1 MSNVFDKIMKRVFF
15 ICAMMMLVLS
25 TLSAQESKTIKGF
38 SGGMMIHTGYQTGC
52 DNPFGYNMKGATF
65 GIGGVA
71 RLHLTDHF
79 RTGFEGYVSTLG
91 LKRDIAKGSHNKL
104 FWTGLLA
111 DWYWQKG
118 KFYPYIGASVGGGM
132 ETSYLMFE
140 GSGSDWQPEGK
151 AVFKK
156 EGFVAVDPFIGC
168 DIALGEAMR
177 LTVKMDWLLAMRR
190 AGLNSPT
197 GPRIYIGF
205 IFAH

>member
-1 MSNVFDKIMKRVFF
+1 MKRVLL
-15 ICAMMMLVLS
+15 ICMILLLGHG
-25 TLSAQESKTIKGF
+25 TGIAQEKSLIKGF
-38 SGGMMIHTGYQTGC
+38 SGGMMIHSGYQTGC
-52 DNPFGYNMKGATF
+52 DNPFGYNMQGATF

-91 LKRDIAKGSHNKL
+91 LKHDIAKGSHNKI

-118 KFYPYIGASVGGGM
+118 QFYPYTGITVGGGM

-140 GSGSDWQPEGK
+140 GSSDDWETEPR
-151 AVFKK
+151 AVFRKA
-156 EGFVAVDPFIGC
+156 GFVAVDPFIGC
-168 DIALGEAMR
+168 DIALSDAVR
-177 LTVKMDWLLAMRR
+177 LTFKMDWLLAIRKD
-190 AGLNSPT
+190 GLNRPF
-197 GPRIYIGF
+197 GPRLYVGF

>member
-1 MSNVFDKIMKRVFF
+1 MRR
-15 ICAMMMLVLS
+15 LLLLS
-25 TLSAQESKTIKGF
+25 IIALLSCGVATAQENESKLIKGF
-38 SGGMMIHTGYQTGC
+38 SGGMMIHSGYQTGT
-52 DNPFGYNMKGATF
+52 DNPFDYNMQGATF

-91 LKRDIAKGSHNKL
+91 LKHDIAKGSHNKI

-118 KFYPYIGASVGGGM
+118 KYFPYVGVTVGGGM

-140 GSGSDWQPEGK
+140 GSSNDWQPEES
-151 AVFKK
+151 AVFRKS
-156 EGFVAVDPFIGC
+156 GFVAVDPFVGC
-168 DIALGEAMR
+168 DIALSDAVR
-177 LTVKMDWLLAMRR
+177 RTFKMDWLLAIRKDE
-190 AGLNSPT
+190 LNRPY
-197 GPRIYIGF
+197 GPRLYVGF